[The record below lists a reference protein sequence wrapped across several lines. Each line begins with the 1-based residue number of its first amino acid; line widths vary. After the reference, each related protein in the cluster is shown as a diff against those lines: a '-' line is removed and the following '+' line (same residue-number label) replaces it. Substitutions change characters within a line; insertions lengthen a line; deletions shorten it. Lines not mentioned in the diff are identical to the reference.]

1 MSVRRS
7 CRFFESVLMDIL
19 SLQSLLMP
27 TVLIVIGIFLLIKGG
42 NWTIDSAVFIARRFG
57 LSPMVVGF
65 TVLAFGTSLPELIVS
80 ILAVLRGSEGIAMGN
95 VIGSNIAN
103 ILMVIGASAILVTMH
118 VKISKGLIKDL
129 AMMLISSFLLL
140 GLMFYG
146 EISRMAGMAMVMLLF
161 AYVFLQYRMALKG
174 EIEVEEE
181 ALAEFKHPAQPYVF
195 LLLGLVGVAAG
206 AELLVR
212 GASESAA
219 IIGVPEAV
227 IALSVIAFGT
237 SLPELSTSII
247 GARRG
252 HSDMA
257 LGNIVGSNVFNVLMI
272 IGITAIVKPIAQ
284 DSYAHQLIDF
294 DIWFMLAVSLIFAA
308 LVVVYKKIN
317 NVIGGVFLA
326 AYVLY
331 TVYIYAINFGA

>member
-1 MSVRRS
+1 
-7 CRFFESVLMDIL
+7 MDFL
-19 SLQSLLMP
+19 TLQSLLIPLGLMM
-27 TVLIVIGIFLLIKGG
+27 IGIFLLIKGG
-42 NWTIDSAVFIARRFG
+42 NWTIDAAVFIARRFG

-129 AMMLISSFLLL
+129 TMMLLASFLLM

-146 EISRMAGMAMVMLLF
+146 EISRVAGVAMVTLLLI
-161 AYVFLQYRMALKG
+161 YVFLQYRMALKG

-181 ALAEFKHPAQPYVF
+181 ELQDFKNPVQPYIFLFFGLMGVALGAEF
-195 LLLGLVGVAAG
+195 
-206 AELLVR
+206 LVR
-212 GASESAA
+212 GASQSAT
-219 IIGVPEAV
+219 IIGVPEDV
-227 IALSVIAFGT
+227 IALSIIAFGT

-247 GARRG
+247 GARKG
-252 HSDMA
+252 HSEMA

-272 IGITAIVKPIAQ
+272 IGITAMVKPIAQ
-284 DSYAHQLIDF
+284 SSYSVQLIEF
-294 DIWFMLAVSLIFAA
+294 DVWFMLAVSLIFVA
-308 LVVVYKKIN
+308 LVAFYRKITKP
-317 NVIGGVFLA
+317 IGIVFLA
-326 AYVLY
+326 AYTAY
-331 TVYIYAINFGA
+331 TIYIYAINFGF